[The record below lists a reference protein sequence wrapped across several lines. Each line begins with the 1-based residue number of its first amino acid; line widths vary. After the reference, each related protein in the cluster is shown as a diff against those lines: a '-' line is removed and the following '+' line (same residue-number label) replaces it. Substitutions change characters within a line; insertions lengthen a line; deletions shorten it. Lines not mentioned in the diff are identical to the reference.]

1 MWGHVP
7 GSTRGVMKRA
17 VIGLTTTAM
26 IAAAGSHFVMPDV
39 KRVASYEILNV
50 AAIDEAPSTVGI
62 SEGGDFFHDINDKL
76 LKPNITAAEIAAIR
90 AEVDQRLQSMKDI
103 GVTNVRV
110 LVPWAN
116 IELKDPDLPGAT
128 RNWAAMDMIVNA
140 ANAKGMGILGVLNST
155 PTWATESSPVNGQP
169 KDVNDFAAFA
179 KQVALRYGD
188 KISAYEIWNE
198 PNAFI
203 FWNPV
208 DPVDYTK
215 MLKAAYTSIKQAAAQ
230 LNIDI
235 TVIGGVVGAGT
246 TLGNWT
252 MNPVDFVKAM
262 YNAGANGYFDALSFH
277 PYDYFS
283 MFGSG
288 NFAASQVQAL
298 RDLMN
303 SYLAPGQEQLKMW
316 ISEYG
321 LPTNVVTTAAQQA
334 YIEDFIKTWQ
344 NIAGA
349 GPIFLYTLL
358 DSAGKT
364 EDLLNN
370 EAHFGLYYEDGTPKP
385 IALILKELIKSLK
398 PTTPTTP
405 ANPITAVL
413 TALGQL
419 IGQIFSFVPTVINT
433 IVTSVVAAITQL
445 FSGLGGQTAAATALS
460 AARTSVVDGVT
471 AEDAESAAKTD
482 DEVSAESEEK
492 AKAGESEDAEAT
504 STEAVKDEATTVEEV
519 ATTEET
525 VTEETVTEETATEE
539 VETEET
545 VKTPAAEESAT
556 ETPAAEETATPTEPA
571 EATTDPATGTGTDT
585 TGTTTPE
592 ATTKPE
598 APAKDEPAKDGPSK
612 DEPSKPESTK
622 PESTKPES
630 TKPESTK
637 PDSTKGDSTGASAA
651 NGAGDD
657 GTGTKATHSGGKS
670 GHSEHGT
677 KPKSGDKPSAGD
689 KPRHGGAGTP
699 SATSSQRESATAK
712 AGASTPSGA
721 GGSE

>member
-76 LKPNITAAEIAAIR
+76 LKPNITAAEVAAIR
-90 AEVDQRLQSMKDI
+90 AEVDQRLQKMKDI

-262 YNAGANGYFDALSFH
+262 YNAGANGFFDALSFH
-277 PYDYFS
+277 PYDYYS

-288 NFAASQVQAL
+288 NFAASQVKAL
-298 RDLMN
+298 RDLMD

-321 LPTNVVTTAAQQA
+321 LPTNLVTEAAQQA
-334 YIEDFIKTWQ
+334 YIQDFISTWQ
-344 NIAGA
+344 KIAGA

-358 DSAGKT
+358 DSAAKN
-364 EDLLNN
+364 EDLTDN

-385 IALILKELIKSLK
+385 IALILKKLIEDLK

-405 ANPITAVL
+405 ANPVTTVL
-413 TALGQL
+413 TMLGQL
-419 IGQIFSFVPTVINT
+419 LGQIMSFVPTVINT

-445 FSGLGGQTAAATALS
+445 FSGLGGKTATTAAALS
-460 AARTSVVDGVT
+460 AARTATVDGVT
-471 AEDAESAAKTD
+471 AEDAESAAKAG
-482 DEVSAESEEK
+482 DETAMASEEK
-492 AKAGESEDAEAT
+492 GKSEESAGTEETSQEVAKDEVT
-504 STEAVKDEATTVEEV
+504 EATTVEEV
-519 ATTEET
+519 A
-525 VTEETVTEETATEE
+525 
-539 VETEET
+539 TEET
-545 VKTPAAEESAT
+545 VKTPAAEESVT
-556 ETPAAEETATPTEPA
+556 ETPVAEETATPATPA
-571 EATTDPATGTGTDT
+571 EATTDPVTETDT
-585 TGTTTPE
+585 TTG
-592 ATTKPE
+592 ATESETATKPE
-598 APAKDEPAKDGPSK
+598 TPVKDEPAKDEPAKDAPSK
-612 DEPSKPESTK
+612 DEPSKPESTEPESTK

-637 PDSTKGDSTGASAA
+637 GDSTGAS
-651 NGAGDD
+651 GAGDD
-657 GTGTKATHSGGKS
+657 SSGTKATRSGGKS
-670 GHSEHGT
+670 GHPERGT

-699 SATSSQRESATAK
+699 SATSASQRGNAPAK
-712 AGASTPSGA
+712 AGASTGSGA
-721 GGSE
+721 GGAE

>member
-1 MWGHVP
+1 MWGHGP

-76 LKPNITAAEIAAIR
+76 LKPNITAAEVAAIR
-90 AEVDQRLQSMKDI
+90 AEVDQRLQKMKDI

-262 YNAGANGYFDALSFH
+262 YNAGANGFFDALSFH
-277 PYDYFS
+277 PYDYYS

-288 NFAASQVQAL
+288 NFAASQVKAL
-298 RDLMN
+298 RDLMD

-321 LPTNVVTTAAQQA
+321 LPTNVATEAAQQA
-334 YIEDFIKTWQ
+334 YIEDFISTWQ
-344 NIAGA
+344 KIAGA

-358 DSAGKT
+358 DSAAKN
-364 EDLLNN
+364 EDLTNN

-385 IALILKELIKSLK
+385 IALILKKLIEDLK
-398 PTTPTTP
+398 PTTPT
-405 ANPITAVL
+405 NPTNPVTAVL
-413 TALGQL
+413 TMLGQL
-419 IGQIFSFVPTVINT
+419 LGQFLSFVPTVINT
-433 IVTSVVAAITQL
+433 VVTSLVAAITQ
-445 FSGLGGQTAAATALS
+445 FFNPKKVTAALS
-460 AARTSVVDGVT
+460 AARTATVDGVT
-471 AEDAESAAKTD
+471 ADEAESAAKAG
-482 DEVSAESEEK
+482 DEAVAESDEK
-492 AKAGESEDAEAT
+492 AKSAEPGGTEET
-504 STEAVKDEATTVEEV
+504 SQEVAKDEVTDATTVEEV
-519 ATTEET
+519 ATTEEP
-525 VTEETVTEETATEE
+525 VAEEAA
-539 VETEET
+539 TEET
-545 VKTPAAEESAT
+545 VKTPAAEESVT
-556 ETPAAEETATPTEPA
+556 ETPAAEEAATPTTPA
-571 EATTDPATGTGTDT
+571 EATTDPVTETDT
-585 TGTTTPE
+585 TG
-592 ATTKPE
+592 ATESETATKPE
-598 APAKDEPAKDGPSK
+598 TPAKDSPAKDEPAKD
-612 DEPSKPESTK
+612 EPSKPESSTK
-622 PESTKPES
+622 PESSKPES

-637 PDSTKGDSTGASAA
+637 PDSAKGESTGASAA
-651 NGAGDD
+651 SGAGDD
-657 GTGTKATHSGGKS
+657 GAGTKATRSGGKS
-670 GHSEHGT
+670 GHPERGT
-677 KPKSGDKPSAGD
+677 KPKAGDKPSAGD

-699 SATSSQRESATAK
+699 SATSSSQRESGTAK
-712 AGASTPSGA
+712 AGASTASGA